1 MYCPKCFNDTLKL
14 SSSGVAKLL
23 FNGKS
28 KSTSQFYFDLK
39 GEPYEESL
47 KKFSKK
53 VDEYF
58 TWYKTLNNV
67 DPISNF
73 KLMSGD
79 FLCSNRCAIGGS
91 VQLSVLDLVIMK
103 KDVLRILKEKSS
115 EHGVQLDFKGA

>member
-39 GEPYEESL
+39 KESYEESL
-47 KKFSKK
+47 KKFAAK

-58 TWYKTLNNV
+58 IWYKSLNNV

-79 FLCSNRCAIGGS
+79 FLCSNRCSIGGA
-91 VQLSVLDLVIMK
+91 VQLSVIDLVIQK
-103 KDVLRILKEKSS
+103 KDALRILREKSS
-115 EHGVQLDFKGA
+115 EHGVQLDFKRS